1 MKHIKTFE
9 DRLPTNFK
17 IGDYI
22 KLKDSFQSRWNVH
35 RVIKILDIDERDSKY
50 ILEIIIFQD
59 DVYKVLKNKT
69 ISMSSNF
76 IQRLATPEEIEEF
89 KSLLNFIKNIE
100 KYNL

>member
-22 KLKDSFQSRWNVH
+22 KLKDSFQSRWNVY

-50 ILEIIIFQD
+50 ILEIIIFKND
-59 DVYKVLKNKT
+59 TYKIFTNKT

-76 IQRLATPEEIEEF
+76 IQRLATPEEIEEYQN
-89 KSLLNFIKNIE
+89 LLNLIKNIG